1 MHQADLT
8 LGPSQRHGW
17 RSFLLDQGVLDLGR
31 GGHKNAYCVQRL
43 PWQQLRQPDRSRLT
57 RNTGVVYG
65 VVCARSPHAS
75 TLCQHMWNARI
86 SCATQWV
93 STLPG
98 SSMQAVSVGSW
109 YNPQGSGTSQVD
121 LAAESGRRS
130 SMLRLPAEWRCLH
143 PRYCFSVCTCVG
155 WVSRSR
161 FLRAA
166 LAIARA
172 DFRSALCLRLFAVFR
187 RQTVGEHGGMRWPG
201 RVGFAAVQGP
211 LRLHRSAR
219 GWAPCAAV
227 EATTGHALQAADGGS
242 DAPSRTWKH
251 NVRRTL
257 TLGLVFPA
265 CRKQNPAE
273 QVIVDVCLLAVFAR

>member
-1 MHQADLT
+1 MAGSCRRAVLKGVT
-8 LGPSQRHGW
+8 PLGS
-17 RSFLLDQGVLDLGR
+17 GVVQEPCSSPRIR
-31 GGHKNAYCVQRL
+31 GG
-43 PWQQLRQPDRSRLT
+43 
-57 RNTGVVYG
+57 
-65 VVCARSPHAS
+65 VCAIPSRKYVVLRRMCSARNRVPTHWGLSCLA
-75 TLCQHMWNARI
+75 CQ
-86 SCATQWV
+86 CAWF
-93 STLPG
+93 
-98 SSMQAVSVGSW
+98 SVGSW

-121 LAAESGRRS
+121 HAAESGRRS

-242 DAPSRTWKH
+242 DAPSRTWKQ

>member
-1 MHQADLT
+1 
-8 LGPSQRHGW
+8 
-17 RSFLLDQGVLDLGR
+17 
-31 GGHKNAYCVQRL
+31 
-43 PWQQLRQPDRSRLT
+43 
-57 RNTGVVYG
+57 
-65 VVCARSPHAS
+65 
-75 TLCQHMWNARI
+75 
-86 SCATQWV
+86 
-93 STLPG
+93 
-98 SSMQAVSVGSW
+98 
-109 YNPQGSGTSQVD
+109 
-121 LAAESGRRS
+121 
-130 SMLRLPAEWRCLH
+130 MLRLPAEWRCLH

-251 NVRRTL
+251 NASSHADTWPCIP
-257 TLGLVFPA
+257 GLP
-265 CRKQNPAE
+265 QAE
-273 QVIVDVCLLAVFAR
+273 PGRASDSRCVFACGLRSLISAEVSGKLRSACFRTSILLHVRSPCRVPSKMCDLCD